1 MKRRVRNL
9 SESTSSNGDSERDWK
24 IKFDF
29 FKQMINFDVTN
40 SHCVES
46 NFKHADDNRY
56 HGKFLNFYMF
66 FFNGKNKKKT
76 TLDKMTAIITD
87 HGLLFFFFC

>member
-29 FKQMINFDVTN
+29 FKTN
-40 SHCVES
+40 
-46 NFKHADDNRY
+46 D
-56 HGKFLNFYMF
+56 KF
-66 FFNGKNKKKT
+66 
-76 TLDKMTAIITD
+76 
-87 HGLLFFFFC
+87 